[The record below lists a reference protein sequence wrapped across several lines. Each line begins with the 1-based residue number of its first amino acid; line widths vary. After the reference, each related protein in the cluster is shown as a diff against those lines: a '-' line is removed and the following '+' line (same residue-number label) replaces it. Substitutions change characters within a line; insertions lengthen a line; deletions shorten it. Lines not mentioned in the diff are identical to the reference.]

1 MCRFAALLKEIV
13 INLDKNF
20 FWGEEFII
28 ICRNFFQF
36 HRQRRYAELLHIF
49 PYE

>member
-13 INLDKNF
+13 INLDNF
-20 FWGEEFII
+20 FLGGEFII

-49 PYE
+49 LYE